1 MDLRVQKTKK
11 NIRDAFLELR
21 AQKPLERITV
31 KELSERAM
39 INKATFY
46 THYKDVYDLQE
57 QLEDEAVKEAINNS
71 TFRPESLYTDP
82 REGTMELMRSMIAQ
96 KDVFNTIFMNG
107 REHYY
112 SDKID
117 RNIKDFIYQKYP
129 EFRDNVKVN
138 ALLTILTYGCFS
150 AYIKYNGTAQDVVID
165 VIGDANERLKSLY
178 EEYAK

>member
-11 NIRDAFLELR
+11 NIKDAFLALR
-21 AQKPLERITV
+21 VQKPLERITV
-31 KELSERAM
+31 RELAELAM

-57 QLEDEAVKEAINNS
+57 QLEDEAVKNAINTMS
-71 TFRPESLYTDP
+71 HPEYLYTDP
-82 REGTMELMRSMIAQ
+82 REGTAELMWTMISQ
-96 KDVFNTIFMNG
+96 KDIFNAIFMNG
-107 REHYY
+107 REHCY
-112 SDKID
+112 SEKID
-117 RNIKDFIYQKYP
+117 RHIKDFIYQIYP

-150 AYIKYNGTAQDVVID
+150 AYIKYNGTAQDEVID

-178 EEYAK
+178 EEYARK